1 MERTLA
7 IDFGQA
13 RIGLAISDDLGMMAH
28 PLETVKT
35 KENDHAKAI
44 ERIVDLVEERDV
56 TLIVLGLPL
65 TLGGDEGSAVET
77 VREFSKELDEA
88 FDGDMD
94 IVEQDERN
102 TTVAAAEKLREA
114 GKNAKNSKNKIDM
127 AAAVEIL
134 QAYLDAQEQAGM
146 KSEEESESLG
156 KSAKEDADW
165 ALWDDDDDDDLG
177 GYSGGYS
184 IGAGGDDDDY

>member
-35 KENDHAKAI
+35 KENDHEKAI
-44 ERIVDLVEERDV
+44 ERIVELVEERDV
-56 TLIVLGLPL
+56 TLIVVGLPI
-65 TLGGDEGSAVET
+65 TMSGEEGSAVET
-77 VREFSKELDEA
+77 VREFSKDLSDA

-94 IVEQDERN
+94 IVEQDERL
-102 TTVAAAEKLREA
+102 TTVTAAEKLREA
-114 GKNAKNSKNKIDM
+114 GKNAKNSKDKIDM

-134 QAYLDAQEQAGM
+134 QGYLDAQEQAGM
-146 KSEEESESLG
+146 KGEEESDNIG
-156 KSAKEDADW
+156 KSAKEDDDW
-165 ALWDDDDDDDLG
+165 SLWDDDDDDDLG

-184 IGAGGDDDDY
+184 IGGGGDDDDY